1 MLIGV
6 FLQVGVYVMQNKCKH
21 LRMLLYKALHGFS
34 YDKCIQNKKYPL
46 KGGDKCKQI
55 DLKMFK
61 SIGI

>member
-1 MLIGV
+1 
-6 FLQVGVYVMQNKCKH
+6 MQNKYKH

-55 DLKMFK
+55 DLKMCK